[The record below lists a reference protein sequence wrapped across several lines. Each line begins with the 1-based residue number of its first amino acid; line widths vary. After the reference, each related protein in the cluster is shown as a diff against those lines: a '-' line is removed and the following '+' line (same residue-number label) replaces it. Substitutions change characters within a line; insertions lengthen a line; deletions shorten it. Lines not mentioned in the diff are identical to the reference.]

1 MSLTCENW
9 NPSHLILTYFQCC
22 DFMLHISFKAWEM
35 SSQLRTYKL
44 ENASHWV
51 TCWTPDETHLVSLL
65 YLWIL
70 NQEPVVVLSQGGHCT
85 VFFFFLIIE
94 INSIPFW
101 DLLLW
106 FYIFDIK
113 ILKQFYIQIHYLCFC
128 FIFKLLDLLILR
140 SL

>member
-1 MSLTCENW
+1 MKTGIPVIWSW
-9 NPSHLILTYFQCC
+9 
-22 DFMLHISFKAWEM
+22 HISNVVTLCFIFLLKHGKCPPNSELI
-35 SSQLRTYKL
+35 SLKTPPT
-44 ENASHWV
+44 WV

-65 YLWIL
+65 YLWVL

-85 VFFFFLIIE
+85 VFFFLIIE

-113 ILKQFYIQIHYLCFC
+113 ILKQFYIQIHYLHFC

-140 SL
+140 LL

>member
-44 ENASHWV
+44 ENASHLSHMLNSWRNSSGLITV
-51 TCWTPDETHLVSLL
+51 PVSPKPGACSSS
-65 YLWIL
+65 
-70 NQEPVVVLSQGGHCT
+70 EPRWSLHC
-85 VFFFFLIIE
+85 VFFLIIE

-113 ILKQFYIQIHYLCFC
+113 ILKQFYIQIHYLHFC

-140 SL
+140 LL

>member
-65 YLWIL
+65 YLWVL

-85 VFFFFLIIE
+85 VFFFFNHRNKFHTILG
-94 INSIPFW
+94 PVTMVLYFW
-101 DLLLW
+101 HKN
-106 FYIFDIK
+106 FK
-113 ILKQFYIQIHYLCFC
+113 TILYP
-128 FIFKLLDLLILR
+128 D
-140 SL
+140 SLFAFLFHF